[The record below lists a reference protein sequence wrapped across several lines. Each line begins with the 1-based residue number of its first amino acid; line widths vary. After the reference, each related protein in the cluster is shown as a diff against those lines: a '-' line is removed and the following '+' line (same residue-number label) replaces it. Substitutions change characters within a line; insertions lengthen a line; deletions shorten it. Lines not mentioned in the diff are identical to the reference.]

1 MNRIINAVIIFM
13 LSVIMRI
20 NDTAAMIVLFAG
32 GLYSF
37 VCGIIFLNHKGT
49 GIFSIIYN
57 KPKDTLEKYYDKKTL
72 FTFEGRLCII
82 LSFGFFVLIAGF
94 YFEITWLM
102 FSVVGYWILVY
113 ICSIIYSKNGKR
125 FRL

>member
-49 GIFSIIYN
+49 GIFSVIES
-57 KPKDTLEKYYDKKTL
+57 PKLILHAKRGVMRYCMNVFVLAEILFGKTD
-72 FTFEGRLCII
+72 RICRRI
-82 LSFGFFVLIAGF
+82 LSGK
-94 YFEITWLM
+94 
-102 FSVVGYWILVY
+102 Y
-113 ICSIIYSKNGKR
+113 IQT
-125 FRL
+125 F